1 MSLLSPTD
9 APPVEVHRGPG
20 RPRDARADRAILDA
34 TLELAGTVG
43 LGGLT
48 MDAVAAKA
56 GVSKATIYR
65 RWSSKESL
73 VLDAWMAVFTDDT
86 IPDTGTI
93 EGDLTILMGG
103 LRDNISKGLLA
114 RVLPQMVAAS
124 QVNEELAAAYRAFV
138 AHRRRRTLVV
148 LERAIARGE
157 LPPVDVDLVQDLL
170 VGPLFYRTLMSGA
183 VSDDDTV
190 ATVVKT
196 VLAGVRA
203 QFGRS

>member
-1 MSLLSPTD
+1 
-9 APPVEVHRGPG
+9 V
-20 RPRDARADRAILDA
+20 RADRAILDA
-34 TLELAGTVG
+34 TLELAGTLG

-65 RWSSKESL
+65 RWASKESL
-73 VLDAWMAVFTDDT
+73 VLDAWMACFSDDN
-86 IPDTGTI
+86 IPDTGTV
-93 EGDLTILMGG
+93 EGDLVILLGG

-124 QVNEELAAAYRAFV
+124 QVNAELADAYRQFV
-138 AHRRRRTLVV
+138 AQRRRRTVV
-148 LERAIARGE
+148 ALQRAMERGE
-157 LPPVDVDLVQDLL
+157 LPPGIDLDLVQDLL
-170 VGPLFYRTLMSGA
+170 SGPLFYRTLMSGA
-183 VSDDDTV
+183 VSDDDVV
-190 ATVVKT
+190 ATVVAT